1 MTMQRLTRYSGVIK
15 AFDSFLIDYFFHS
28 FNNYAHNHPY
38 IPVPNVKTKFKEG
51 LLYGLAIMV
60 LD

>member
-1 MTMQRLTRYSGVIK
+1 MTMQRLTRFTGVNNP
-15 AFDSFLIDYFFHS
+15 SWNPIDLFSHS

>member
-1 MTMQRLTRYSGVIK
+1 ML
-15 AFDSFLIDYFFHS
+15 HS
-28 FNNYAHNHPY
+28 FNYYAHNHPY

-60 LD
+60 LDM